1 MGVSIAAMDDENV
14 HGKGYLRMMDTD
26 FVTMSIRGVSVG
38 DGTSLPVVTLREVA
52 ETGRFMSLQ
61 VGPFEASA
69 IILELEGI
77 EPARPLTHD
86 LLAAV
91 FKEGGLAL
99 LRAELFGSTGEG
111 PRARLVYRRG
121 LGRRVREVRP
131 SDALALA
138 LRLKAPIR
146 ASRGL
151 LAGIS

>member
-1 MGVSIAAMDDENV
+1 MDKN
-14 HGKGYLRMMDTD
+14 
-26 FVTMSIRGVSVG
+26 FVTMSIHGVSVG
-38 DGTSLPVVTLREVA
+38 DGTALPVVTLREA
-52 ETGRFMSLQ
+52 TDSGGFMSLQ

-69 IILELEGI
+69 IILQLEGI

-86 LLAAV
+86 LLASV

-99 LRAELFGSTGEG
+99 LRAEIFGNNGEG
-111 PRARLVYRRG
+111 PRARLIYRRG
-121 LGRRVREVRP
+121 LGCRVREVRP

-151 LAGIS
+151 LAGIT